1 MTPGGDQPP
10 TMNSAPSNNEVTV
23 PYRYNGL
30 VDGLTSKEI
39 TGLTIHKLKMEV
51 MLEGHL
57 ESHGTT
63 GTTNSS
69 LR

>member
-1 MTPGGDQPP
+1 
-10 TMNSAPSNNEVTV
+10 MNSAPSNNEVTV

-51 MLEGHL
+51 MLGDVTL

-63 GTTNSS
+63 GTT
-69 LR
+69 